1 MRRSLLLVCVSLAG
15 LLSSSAV
22 RAAPDCRSQAPVP
35 WRAVVPGVWV
45 WLPPE
50 GGDVSAANAGHV
62 VPTSVLISGREALV
76 IDPGPSHAH
85 GERLRRSL
93 ACRFGAEVRTIV
105 NTHAHSEN
113 VLANSAFAGE
123 VAAGRTEIVA
133 SAPTREGMAQ
143 RCPDCLAS
151 LTQRV
156 GQAGMA
162 GTQIVLP
169 TRTVA
174 QGDVVA
180 LGRWRLR
187 VARVEHGHTEGDLVL
202 WSERHRIVWAGGLVY
217 QDRLPELAQGRLDGW
232 LAALDHLQAL
242 RPRHVIS
249 TTWSS
254 APARAAAPPALS
266 ATRDYLAA
274 LRARTLVAMDLGAQ
288 PQEIGTVALPAYEG
302 WAGYGARH
310 GFNVL
315 RAWRELEPV
324 WMDRPAPPPSAED
337 VGR

>member
-1 MRRSLLLVCVSLAG
+1 MKRLRWLVTCVCLAA
-15 LLSSSAV
+15 LLSAPAV
-22 RAAPDCRSQAPVP
+22 RAAPDCRGLVPVP

-45 WLPPE
+45 WLPPD

-62 VPTSVLISGREALV
+62 VPTSVVIAGREALV
-76 IDPGPSHAH
+76 IDPGPSQAH

-93 ACRFGAEVRTIV
+93 ACRFGARVRSIV

-113 VLANSAFAGE
+113 VLANSAFADA

-133 SAPTREGMAQ
+133 SAPTRDSMAQ
-143 RCPDCLAS
+143 RCPECLAS
-151 LTQRV
+151 LTLR
-156 GQAGMA
+156 AGEAAMA
-162 GTQIVLP
+162 GTRIVLP

-174 QGDVVA
+174 EGDVLR

-217 QDRLPELAQGRLDGW
+217 QDRVPELAQGQLDGW
-232 LAALDHLQAL
+232 LAALDRLQAL
-242 RPRHVIS
+242 RPAHVLS
-249 TTWSS
+249 TVWSMAPS
-254 APARAAAPPALS
+254 PQQPAPALA
-266 ATRDYLAA
+266 ATRSYLDG
-274 LRARTLVAMDLGAQ
+274 LRRQTLEAMDAGVQ
-288 PQEIGTVALPAYEG
+288 PQDTGRVALPAYGG
-302 WAGYGARH
+302 WAGYGTRH

-324 WMDRPAPPPSAED
+324 WMDQARPAK
-337 VGR
+337 

>member
-1 MRRSLLLVCVSLAG
+1 MRPGCARVLSLSWWTA
-15 LLSSSAV
+15 LLSCLLSATTLH
-22 RAAPDCRSQAPVP
+22 AAPDCRSLEVVP

-45 WLPPE
+45 WLPPD

-62 VPTSVLISGREALV
+62 VPTSVLIAGREALV
-76 IDPGPSHAH
+76 IDPGPSQLH

-93 ACRFGAEVRTIV
+93 ACRFGARVRTIV

-113 VLANSAFAGE
+113 VLANSAFADD

-156 GQAGMA
+156 GEAAMA

-169 TRTVA
+169 TRTLA
-174 QGDVVA
+174 EGDALA

-187 VARVEHGHTEGDLVL
+187 VVRVEHGHTEGDLVL

-217 QDRLPELAQGRLDGW
+217 GGRVPELAQGQLDGW
-232 LAALDHLQAL
+232 LGALDQLQAL
-242 RPRHVIS
+242 RPRHLIS
-249 TTWSS
+249 TVWSK
-254 APARAAAPPALS
+254 APSRGKSPPAL
-266 ATRDYLAA
+266 AGTRSYLVSLREQT
-274 LRARTLVAMDLGAQ
+274 LRAMDEGIQ
-288 PQEIGTVALPAYEG
+288 PQETDKVELPAFRH

-315 RAWRELEPV
+315 RAWRELEPT
-324 WMDRPAPPPSAED
+324 WMDQARPAK
-337 VGR
+337 